1 MNMATQLCW
10 LVHNY
15 EPERFR
21 LPGNHTS
28 LFHLPIYSPRITD
41 PTFLSLNLQHL
52 LPYPVFWLTI
62 LFPTS
67 LRAMEVKNAST
78 A

>member
-1 MNMATQLCW
+1 MATQLCW

-15 EPERFR
+15 EPEREVQAPR
-21 LPGNHTS
+21 QHIS
-28 LFHLPIYSPRITD
+28 LAHLPIYSPRIID

-52 LPYPVFWLTI
+52 LPYLVCWLMM

-67 LRAMEVKNAST
+67 LRATEVKNAST